1 MRLNVIDMPE
11 YFPARDATGHALS
24 VHARVI
30 NLALD
35 GDHAGPS
42 LVTVDARNNA
52 PLSPGTVR
60 LKAPKNLDFSH
71 MVRPGASVAIRS
83 GILRISAAELAIDF
97 RDAAPVRWN
106 GGPVR
111 PKQGKSVLA
120 AGWVDAWSL
129 LVERA
134 DPSGFTT
141 ALVNSEQRSR
151 FDRALA
157 RRVRTAVP
165 GLMQASA
172 KADLQRAR
180 DFLRRLL
187 GTGPGLTPS
196 GDDFATGYFLG
207 LGQVFR
213 EPNQLK
219 FLRGLTQ
226 AAVAQSLHSTD
237 VSRAYLAHAAAGR
250 FSEPLTNLVG
260 AILSR
265 DENLPARLTDLL
277 SMGHSSGRDAAFGV
291 MCGLA
296 VNDPHL
302 HKRVASQLNNVH
314 LQENTAR

>member
-30 NLALD
+30 NLGLD
-35 GDHAGPS
+35 GDHAGHS
-42 LVTVDARNNA
+42 IVTIDARNNA
-52 PLSPGTVR
+52 PLSPGAAR
-60 LKAPKNLDFSH
+60 LKAPKYLDFSR
-71 MVRPGASVAIRS
+71 MVRPGAGVAIRS
-83 GILRISAAELAIDF
+83 GIMRISAAELAIDF

-106 GGPVR
+106 DGPVR
-111 PKQGKSVLA
+111 PKQSKTGLA

-129 LVERA
+129 LIDGT
-134 DPSGFTT
+134 DPSGFAT
-141 ALVNSEQRSR
+141 ALVNSEQQSR
-151 FDRALA
+151 FDRVLA

-172 KADLQRAR
+172 KVDLPRAR

-207 LGQVFR
+207 LGQVFHD
-213 EPNQLK
+213 PNQLK
-219 FLRGLTQ
+219 FLCGLAQ
-226 AAVAQSLHSTD
+226 AAVAQSLDSTD

-250 FSEPLTNLVG
+250 FSEPLTSFVG
-260 AILSR
+260 AVLSH
-265 DENLPARLTDLL
+265 DDDLPARLTDVL

-291 MCGLA
+291 LCGLA

-302 HKRVASQLNNVH
+302 HTRVGSQLNNVH